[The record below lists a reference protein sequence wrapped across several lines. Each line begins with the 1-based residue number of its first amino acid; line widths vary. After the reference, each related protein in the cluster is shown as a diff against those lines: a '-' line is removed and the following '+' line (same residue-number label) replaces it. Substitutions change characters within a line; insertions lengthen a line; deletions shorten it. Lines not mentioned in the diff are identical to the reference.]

1 MTERLVELLLRAGL
15 IKRFVSL
22 HGAEKDLLSFAI
34 FYTRK
39 RLFREVIYRGKTDR
53 KQIRA
58 GRQELTL

>member
-34 FYTRK
+34 F
-39 RLFREVIYRGKTDR
+39 LHPQAPLQRGNIQGE
-53 KQIRA
+53 KQIVSKLEP
-58 GRQELTL
+58 GDKN